1 MSGHSKWH
9 SIKHKKASADAKRGK
24 LFTRLIKEISV
35 AARLG
40 GGDVEANPRLRG
52 AVQTAKGANMPQ
64 DNTKRAI
71 MKGTGELPG
80 QIYESFSYEGYGPG
94 GVAVL
99 IEVLTDNKNRTVA
112 ELRRIFSKQGGNLA
126 ETGSV
131 QWMFERKGSI
141 AINQEEISEEQLLEI
156 VLEAGAED
164 LESQEDIFNV
174 YTSIEDLEAVKL
186 ALQSAGVKVEAAE
199 QTMITQTDVRL
210 RNKQAEQMLRL
221 MDALEDQE
229 DVGNVYANFDID
241 DTQMES
247 LMGNLSG

>member
-64 DNTKRAI
+64 DNIKRAI

-94 GVAVL
+94 GVAAL
-99 IEVLTDNKNRTVA
+99 IEVLTC
-112 ELRRIFSKQGGNLA
+112 
-126 ETGSV
+126 
-131 QWMFERKGSI
+131 
-141 AINQEEISEEQLLEI
+141 LL
-156 VLEAGAED
+156 
-164 LESQEDIFNV
+164 
-174 YTSIEDLEAVKL
+174 YTSD
-186 ALQSAGVKVEAAE
+186 AGDEK
-199 QTMITQTDVRL
+199 DSGGL
-210 RNKQAEQMLRL
+210 RGRRTRKKKQ
-221 MDALEDQE
+221 
-229 DVGNVYANFDID
+229 VN
-241 DTQMES
+241 
-247 LMGNLSG
+247 

>member
-64 DNTKRAI
+64 DNIKRAI

-80 QIYESFSYEGYGPG
+80 QIYESISYEGYGPG

-99 IEVLTDNKNRTVA
+99 IEVLTDNKNRKVA
-112 ELRRIFSKQGGNLA
+112 DLRRIFSKQGGNLA

-141 AINQEEISEEQLLEI
+141 AINQKEVSEEQLLEI

-164 LESQEDIFNV
+164 LESHEDIFNV
-174 YTSIEDLEAVKL
+174 YTSIESLEVVKQ
-186 ALQSAGVKVEAAE
+186 ALKSAGVEMESAE
-199 QTMITQTDVRL
+199 LTMTTQTDVRL
-210 RNKQAEQMLRL
+210 ENKQAEQMLRL
-221 MDALEDQE
+221 MDALEDLE

-247 LMGNLSG
+247 LIN

>member
-64 DNTKRAI
+64 DNIKRAI